1 MAVGGA
7 GAAAALRSG
16 HMANKR
22 TLEQARK
29 EARARLLDVQQKE
42 AERERLAVEDAAA
55 VVRARTR
62 REDVDG
68 WEARQVAAVAV
79 EADRKRIEHE
89 RTAIDAV
96 QRMRGR
102 GETVKT
108 IALLCGVSESEVRK
122 YVRAAA
128 KAGPPL
134 AGLEPGALGA
144 DDTDS
149 VAAAVDG
156 DTATQATASGAV
168 QA

>member
-1 MAVGGA
+1 MKVGGA
-7 GAAAALRSG
+7 DAAAALRSG

-29 EARARLLDVQQKE
+29 EARARLLEVQQKE

-62 REDVDG
+62 RSDVDG

-108 IALLCGVSESEVRK
+108 IALLCGVSETEVRK

-128 KAGPPL
+128 KAGPMP
-134 AGLEPGALGA
+134 AAAIEPGALGVDGVA
-144 DDTDS
+144 GDAAA
-149 VAAAVDG
+149 VAAAAVDG
-156 DTATQATASGAV
+156 AAASA
-168 QA
+168 

>member
-1 MAVGGA
+1 MKVGGA

-29 EARARLLDVQQKE
+29 EARARLLEVQQKE

-68 WEARQVAAVAV
+68 WEARQLAAVAV
-79 EADRKRIEHE
+79 EADRKRVEHE

-108 IALLCGVSESEVRK
+108 IALLCGVSETEVRK

-128 KAGPPL
+128 KAGPTP
-134 AGLEPGALGA
+134 AAIKPGALGA
-144 DDTDS
+144 ADTDGVGPVFDG
-149 VAAAVDG
+149 VAATPAPND
-156 DTATQATASGAV
+156 AV

>member
-1 MAVGGA
+1 MRGA

-29 EARARLLDVQQKE
+29 EARARLLEVQQKE

-62 REDVDG
+62 RADVDG
-68 WEARQVAAVAV
+68 WQARQIAAVGV

-89 RTAIDAV
+89 RTAIEAV

-108 IALLCGVSESEVRK
+108 IALLCGVTETEVRK

-128 KAGPPL
+128 KPGPSP
-134 AGLEPGALGA
+134 AAIEPGALGV
-144 DDTDS
+144 DDAEGGDGAAAPVDAIGV
-149 VAAAVDG
+149 VAAH
-156 DTATQATASGAV
+156 T
-168 QA
+168 

>member
-68 WEARQVAAVAV
+68 RETPQSVCAQSVRTRHTQSARTQ
-79 EADRKRIEHE
+79 
-89 RTAIDAV
+89 
-96 QRMRGR
+96 
-102 GETVKT
+102 
-108 IALLCGVSESEVRK
+108 ALLPEDLVRSVSVLAFSV
-122 YVRAAA
+122 
-128 KAGPPL
+128 KACPTILARRPPCSSL
-134 AGLEPGALGA
+134 
-144 DDTDS
+144 S
-149 VAAAVDG
+149 WV
-156 DTATQATASGAV
+156 
-168 QA
+168 